1 MTSKSRASRGS
12 ARDKEKK
19 PRTKIKQVCD
29 RKAAKRKRCPAT
41 ECGVWGSAPGASA
54 AHSLRYFS
62 GARNRVAFVA
72 KADGKV
78 QERLSNHVLPLTCP
92 ASLLDCLPGSTNSGF
107 QIIGLF
113 LKFRIDTF
121 STVCGALTFSYTR
134 TASRFYS

>member
-1 MTSKSRASRGS
+1 MKQISKQNIEAKYRSKVTSKSRASRGS

-19 PRTKIKQVCD
+19 PRFKIKQVCD

-72 KADGKV
+72 KAKARYKRASRIKYYLLPV
-78 QERLSNHVLPLTCP
+78 QHHCW
-92 ASLLDCLPGSTNSGF
+92 
-107 QIIGLF
+107 
-113 LKFRIDTF
+113 
-121 STVCGALTFSYTR
+121 TVCLDQPILALR
-134 TASRFYS
+134 L